1 MSTWNALKGP
11 SICFIAIPEYLHVT
25 EITWAKQGRHF
36 SKYYNFFTIP
46 VYTFGKKKHD
56 EVNTWLCVYIL
67 TKNEEIG

>member
-36 SKYYNFFTIP
+36 SEFVESYFEKDD
-46 VYTFGKKKHD
+46 GKINRLHSA
-56 EVNTWLCVYIL
+56 VVIHVRVRAF
-67 TKNEEIG
+67 